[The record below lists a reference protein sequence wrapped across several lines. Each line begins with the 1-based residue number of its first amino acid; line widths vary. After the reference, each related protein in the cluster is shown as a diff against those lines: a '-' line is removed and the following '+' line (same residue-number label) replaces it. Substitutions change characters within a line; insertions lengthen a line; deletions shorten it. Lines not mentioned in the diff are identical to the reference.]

1 MTYLK
6 EIQEIAIGK
15 AAEYFSG
22 VGFSKL
28 NNSDFPADNI
38 VAAWQGNIHCAGTPT
53 EIIVALT
60 IGFPDELPKI
70 YLTRNFQHLP
80 IPHVDNNLFVCTFDT
95 DSTDFFPERT
105 ERILNQ
111 TIEKARK
118 IISDG
123 LSGANNSDFET
134 EFLAY
139 WELGARL
146 TVYSIFK
153 PDDHIRILKMARVP
167 IRKNKSADL
176 IAENE
181 KDIQSFAENLN
192 PDIYLDAP
200 TINFYPILYLP
211 ITVPFS
217 PPFPKTNSE
226 LFALLDRYDSKYVKA
241 LLNFLK
247 KNNYSGSVIFSVK
260 VGGKYVVAGWLHKP
274 VNIKEILK
282 GFRPGNVNLSVIK
295 SRIAKGLIE
304 RFGVDRIDS
313 VRLQSRVGK
322 DISSLQNKT
331 VCIIGCGSIGSKIAS
346 ALAQAGVSNFILI
359 DKERLEADNVGR
371 HLCGVTDI
379 GRSKV
384 DAISRRIHENF
395 PCTSV
400 SIIPKSFYKS
410 FTEDQQLIL
419 SSNLIISATA
429 NPALERRLNYLALK
443 VADFPSVLYS
453 WIEPFGIACHAVLIC
468 NPKKSCFECCLDSN
482 SLSYIPQV
490 IKFERGTLTQ
500 QEAGCQS
507 SFTPYSSVDAD
518 QAASIATRLALQW
531 LSDNINQNTR
541 HTFVGD
547 TKQAQRMGLDI
558 SDMYKDVPSF
568 TTLSS
573 IIKKKSDCRACSGSD
588 EYA

>member
-1 MTYLK
+1 MAHLK

-22 VGFSKL
+22 VGFNKL
-28 NNSDFPADNI
+28 NDSDFPADNI
-38 VAAWQGNIHCAGTPT
+38 VAAWQGNIHCAETPT

-70 YLTRNFQHLP
+70 YLTSDFQHLP

-95 DSTDFFPERT
+95 DSTDFFPEKI
-105 ERILNQ
+105 EGILDE

-123 LSGANNSDFET
+123 LSGANKSDFET

-139 WELGARL
+139 WELDARL

-153 PDDHIRILKMARVP
+153 PDDNIRTLKMAQVP
-167 IRKNKSADL
+167 IRKNKSATL

-181 KDIQSFAENLN
+181 KDIQSFAKNLN
-192 PDIYLDAP
+192 PDIFLDAP
-200 TINFYPILYLP
+200 IVNFYPILYLP

-226 LFALLDRYDSKYVKA
+226 LFALLDSYDSKYSEA
-241 LLNFLK
+241 LLSFLK

-260 VGGKYVVAGWLHKP
+260 IDGEYVVAGWLHKP
-274 VNIKEILK
+274 INTKEISK
-282 GFRPGNVNLSVIK
+282 GFRTGKVNLSVIK
-295 SRIAKGLIE
+295 SRIATELIE

-313 VRLQSRVGK
+313 VRLQSRIGK

-331 VCIIGCGSIGSKIAS
+331 VCIIGCGSIGGKIAS
-346 ALAQAGVSNFILI
+346 ALAQAGVSSFILI
-359 DKERLEADNVGR
+359 DKDHLETDNIGR

-384 DAISRRIHENF
+384 DAVSRRIHENS
-395 PCTSV
+395 PCSSV
-400 SIIPKSFYKS
+400 SCIPKSFYKS
-410 FTEDQQLIL
+410 YAEDQQLIL

-429 NPALERRLNYLALK
+429 NPALERRLNNLSLN

-453 WIEPFGIACHAVLIC
+453 WTEPFGIACHAVLIC
-468 NPKKSCFECCLDSN
+468 NPQKSCFECCLDSN
-482 SLSYIPQV
+482 DLSYIPQV
-490 IKFERGTLTQ
+490 VKFERGTFTR

-531 LSDNINQNTR
+531 LSDDINQNTR
-541 HTFVGD
+541 CVFIGD
-547 TKQAQRMGLDI
+547 IQKARQMGLQI
-558 SDMYKDVPSF
+558 SDMCKDVPSF

-573 IIKKKSDCRACSGSD
+573 VIQKKSDCRACSGSD
-588 EYA
+588 DYT